1 MILNVIKNTVP
12 SFSLNDAQFTRRAAA
27 ARAVGD
33 GDFHPGLT
41 GDGEE
46 ETDLTPHAWILTQT

>member
-1 MILNVIKNTVP
+1 MP